1 MIPQFMRVHE
11 SKQGGCV
18 RQHLVTISGQY
29 GNHTGTGQHAWEVA
43 YPAHSTDVASRH
55 NNNNVIFTAFKQAS
69 DGPIGRALDIGFIG
83 PWFKPGDGQLFSI
96 PVLLA
101 TADRMGVSGLDLCQH
116 FSVR

>member
-69 DGPIGRALDIGFIG
+69 DSPVDRVMANRFCGPRFDTGCSL
-83 PWFKPGDGQLFSI
+83 LFST